1 MKVNMIYA
9 NSVDLSINDMFNY
22 DPFTLPD
29 WTPQRGGVIRRINT
43 TPMSY
48 NNEKPVNR
56 FYSCVTA
63 DSYTMSL
70 DVPGVKLEDLTV
82 EIDKNVL
89 VVSSRREVC
98 LTSGKTIHSKS
109 ERLMMPTNVNHES
122 AQADLTNGV
131 LTVQFSLKQ
140 DQPQK
145 IQVTQK

>member
-1 MKVNMIYA
+1 
-9 NSVDLSINDMFNY
+9 
-22 DPFTLPD
+22 
-29 WTPQRGGVIRRINT
+29 
-43 TPMSY
+43 
-48 NNEKPVNR
+48 
-56 FYSCVTA
+56 
-63 DSYTMSL
+63 MSL

-109 ERLMMPTNVNHES
+109 EKLMMPTNVIPES

-131 LTVQFSLKQ
+131 LTIQFSLKQ

>member
-9 NSVDLSINDMFNY
+9 NSVDSSINDMFNY